1 MITLTRT
8 LAMRWCLQL
17 YSVVVSLEFLKD
29 EICFLQIEKHPPP
42 ATRDWHGGP
51 FPTPWQDTSGTELD
65 DEPTKT
71 ATPYENSHR
80 SPPTWLSPASCD
92 RYVIIHMCVYF

>member
-8 LAMRWCLQL
+8 LANEVMFSEL
-17 YSVVVSLEFLKD
+17 YSVVSLEFLKD
-29 EICFLQIEKHPPP
+29 EISFLQIEQHPPP
-42 ATRDWHGGP
+42 SPPPPTTTRDWHGGP
-51 FPTPWQDTSGTELD
+51 FPTPWQVTSGTELD

-80 SPPTWLSPASCD
+80 SPPTWLSPGSCAN
-92 RYVIIHMCVYF
+92 ILS